1 MLFCFLHIDS
11 LFISIWEYCTVVF
24 TPVGDAPVDCDVMPH
39 LAEDPVALLAT
50 LRCKVSVVVLLV
62 GVTNTWSV
70 LLQLSPICGVFFVR
84 GHQCME
90 VL

>member
-1 MLFCFLHIDS
+1 MFCFLHIDS

-24 TPVGDAPVDCDVMPH
+24 TPVSDGPVDCDFVLQ

-50 LRCKVSVVVLLV
+50 LRCEVSLVVLFV

-70 LLQLSPICGVFFVR
+70 LLRLSPIYGVFFVR